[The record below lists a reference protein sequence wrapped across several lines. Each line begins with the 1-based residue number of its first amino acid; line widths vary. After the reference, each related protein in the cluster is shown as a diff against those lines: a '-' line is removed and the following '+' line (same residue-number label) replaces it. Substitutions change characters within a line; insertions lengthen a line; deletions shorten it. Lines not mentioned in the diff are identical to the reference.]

1 MTDDVR
7 TLQGNLY
14 RAATASFDFD
24 KPSEA
29 LSDLLAMASQLTGS
43 ERAALF
49 EFDEAESGFT
59 PRVAEGIAV
68 GDLGRL
74 SSTSEHPV
82 LREVQTSQRAVAT
95 DGTAGSMGL
104 PLAPGSVAC
113 APCLTGG
120 KTFGLM
126 FIANDRGNPYPE
138 DDLSTLEVLAARA
151 AEVLAYAR
159 QTTSQNYLFHKLS
172 LLYQASHSITGT
184 RERDEAIRQMAAHM
198 LKASSAT
205 ICEVQ
210 VLEDGM
216 EHTLRFQ

>member
-7 TLQGNLY
+7 TIQDSLY
-14 RAATASFDFD
+14 RAATATFDFD

-29 LSDLLAMASQLTGS
+29 LSELLAMASEFTES
-43 ERAALF
+43 ERTALF

-82 LREVQTSQRAVAT
+82 LREVLASHRAVAT

-113 APCLTGG
+113 APCFTGG

-126 FIANDRGNPYPE
+126 FVANDRGQPYTE
-138 DDLSTLEVLAARA
+138 DDLSTLEVLAART
-151 AEVLAYAR
+151 AEVLAYG
-159 QTTSQNYLFHKLS
+159 
-172 LLYQASHSITGT
+172 TGVVS
-184 RERDEAIRQMAAHM
+184 E
-198 LKASSAT
+198 
-205 ICEVQ
+205 
-210 VLEDGM
+210 
-216 EHTLRFQ
+216 